1 MVSHRLRRSSSLFS
15 LLLVLVFGAAACST
29 TAEREAMVPLELS
42 VGVQHPASV
51 ATAITRGSE
60 VDADTIVD
68 ADFLWAVEQAIAKAQ
83 VFRAVVPG
91 KDADCLLTVH
101 VAKLTQPSMGAN
113 LTVHITTR
121 WTVTTADGRSLADDI
136 VESSYTAKWGDAFAG
151 MTRLRLATEGAART
165 NITEGLARLGKL
177 AAIAGSAKSE

>member
-1 MVSHRLRRSSSLFS
+1 MSSHRPRRPRSLFS
-15 LLLVLVFGAAACST
+15 LLFVAAACST
-29 TAEREAMVPLELS
+29 TAEREAMVPVDLTI
-42 VGVQHPASV
+42 GVQHPASV
-51 ATAITRGSE
+51 ATTITRGSD

-91 KDADCLLTVH
+91 KDADCLLAVH

-113 LTVHITTR
+113 LTVRITTR
-121 WTVTTADGRSLADDI
+121 WTLTTTDGRPLADEV
-136 VESSYTAKWGDAFAG
+136 VESSYTAKWGEAFAG

-165 NITEGLARLGKL
+165 NIADGLSRLGRL
-177 AAIAGSAKSE
+177 ASIAGASKSP